1 MLVVRKSVCVCGSGC
16 SLLYVEL
23 RGELCSK
30 SLNRGRDVRSLLIED
45 VMSDQV

>member
-30 SLNRGRDVRSLLIED
+30 SLNRGRDVRSG
-45 VMSDQV
+45 MM